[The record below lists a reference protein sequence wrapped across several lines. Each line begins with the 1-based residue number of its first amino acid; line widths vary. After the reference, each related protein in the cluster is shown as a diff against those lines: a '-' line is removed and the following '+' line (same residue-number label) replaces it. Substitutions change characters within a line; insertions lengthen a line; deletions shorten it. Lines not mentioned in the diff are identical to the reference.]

1 MKISSTGVDLIK
13 HFESCKLTAYQDS
26 VGIWTIGWGHTGSV
40 KKGDIWTQGEADNIL
55 LNDLDK
61 FEGYVNQHVKVPLT
75 QNQFDALVSWTFN
88 LGPGNLKSSTM
99 LTKLNEKK
107 YDEVPSQMKRWNKA
121 GGKVL
126 RGLERRRNAEAAM
139 FSGKDWKEYF
149 E

>member
-1 MKISSTGVDLIK
+1 MIK

-26 VGIWTIGWGHTGSV
+26 VGVWTIGWGHTAGV
-40 KKGDIWTQGEADNIL
+40 KKGDNWTQDEADDIL
-55 LNDLDK
+55 LNDLEK
-61 FEGYVNQHVKVPLT
+61 FEGYVNQYVKVPLT

-99 LTKLNEKK
+99 LTKLNEKN

>member
-1 MKISSTGVDLIK
+1 MKMSSTGVDLIK
-13 HFESCKLTAYQDS
+13 HFQNCKLTAYQDEK
-26 VGIWTIGWGHTGSV
+26 GIWTIGWGHTAGV
-40 KKGDIWTQGEADNIL
+40 KKGDKWTQGKADNTL
-55 LNDLDK
+55 LNDIDE
-61 FEGYVNQHVKVPLT
+61 FEGYVNHYVNVPLT

-99 LTKLNEKK
+99 LTKLNEKS
-107 YDEVPSQMKRWNKA
+107 YDEVPSQMKRCNKA

-139 FSGKDWKEYF
+139 FSGEDWKEYY

>member
-1 MKISSTGVDLIK
+1 MKIGSTGVDLIK

-61 FEGYVNQHVKVPLT
+61 FEGYVNQYVKVPLT
-75 QNQFDALVSWTFN
+75 QNKFDALVSWTFN

-126 RGLERRRNAEAAM
+126 HGLERRRNAEAAM
-139 FSGKDWKEYF
+139 FSGEDWKEYF

>member
-1 MKISSTGVDLIK
+1 MKTSSAGVDLIK

-26 VGIWTIGWGHTGSV
+26 VGVWTIGWGHTSGV
-40 KKGDIWTQGEADNIL
+40 KKGDTWTQGEADNVL

-61 FEGYVNQHVKVPLT
+61 FEGYVDLYVKVPLT

-139 FSGKDWKEYF
+139 FLGEDWKE
-149 E
+149 

>member
-1 MKISSTGVDLIK
+1 MIK

-26 VGIWTIGWGHTGSV
+26 VGVWTIGWGHTAGV
-40 KKGDIWTQGEADNIL
+40 KKGDNWTQDEADDIL
-55 LNDLDK
+55 LNDLEK
-61 FEGYVNQHVKVPLT
+61 FEGYVNQYVKVPLT

-99 LTKLNEKK
+99 LTKLNEKN
-107 YDEVPSQMKRWNKA
+107 YAEVPSQMKRWNKA

>member
-1 MKISSTGVDLIK
+1 MIK

-26 VGIWTIGWGHTGSV
+26 VGVWTIGWGHTAGV
-40 KKGDIWTQGEADNIL
+40 KKGDNWTQDEADDIL
-55 LNDLDK
+55 LNDLEK
-61 FEGYVNQHVKVPLT
+61 FEGYVNQYVKVPLT
-75 QNQFDALVSWTFN
+75 QNQFDSLVSWTFH

-99 LTKLNEKK
+99 LTKLNEKS

-139 FSGKDWKEYF
+139 FSGKEWKEYF

>member
-1 MKISSTGVDLIK
+1 MIK

-26 VGIWTIGWGHTGSV
+26 VGVWTIGWGHTAGV
-40 KKGDIWTQGEADNIL
+40 KKGDNWTQDEADDIL
-55 LNDLDK
+55 LNDLEK
-61 FEGYVNQHVKVPLT
+61 FEGYVNQYVKVPLA

-99 LTKLNEKK
+99 LTKLNEKS

>member
-1 MKISSTGVDLIK
+1 MIK

-26 VGIWTIGWGHTGSV
+26 VGVWTIGWGHTAGV
-40 KKGDIWTQGEADNIL
+40 KKGDNWTQDEADDIL
-55 LNDLDK
+55 LNDLEK
-61 FEGYVNQHVKVPLT
+61 FEGYVNQYVTVPVT

-99 LTKLNEKK
+99 LIKLNEKN